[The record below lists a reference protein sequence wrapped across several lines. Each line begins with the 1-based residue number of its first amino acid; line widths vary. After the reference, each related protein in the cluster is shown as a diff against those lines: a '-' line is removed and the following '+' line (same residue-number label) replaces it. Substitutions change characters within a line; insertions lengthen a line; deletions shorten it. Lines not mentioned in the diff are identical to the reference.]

1 MATDSVTPWDRQP
14 DETERQWIAFK
25 LFRDSGEGRTLVS
38 VAVALH
44 SGHTGKVT
52 EWARERNWWDRV
64 RAYDRHLDHIAQRE
78 AAKARRD
85 MVRRHATMANNALD
99 ALSAPLVELAER
111 LKGPLPADL
120 KAMSTPQL
128 LALVTKSASAMR
140 DLVGVERTSRGVP
153 AEILEPVP
161 TDGESTSDVPAAPM
175 FRVLTPE
182 EVAEIRRGVAEKEAK
197 SEMLPAE

>member
-1 MATDSVTPWDRQP
+1 MPENIWDRLP
-14 DETERQWIAFK
+14 DETERAWAGFL
-25 LFRDSGEGRTLVS
+25 LFRDAGVGRTLR
-38 VAVALH
+38 AVARELH
-44 SGHTGKVT
+44 RGHGSCVDD
-52 EWARERNWWDRV
+52 WASKYRWWERAK
-64 RAYDRHLDHIAQRE
+64 AYDRHLDQVTQRE

-85 MVRRHATMANNALD
+85 MVRRHATLANNALS
-99 ALSAPLVELAER
+99 ALQAPVDELQRRLESPEFGKELAKMPTRE
-111 LKGPLPADL
+111 LF
-120 KAMSTPQL
+120 
-128 LALVTKSASAMR
+128 ALIQKSATAIK

>member
-1 MATDSVTPWDRQP
+1 MAENIWDRQP
-14 DETERQWIAFK
+14 NEPERAWAAFVM
-25 LFRDSGEGRTLVS
+25 FRDAGVGRTVS
-38 VAVALH
+38 AVVNALH
-44 SGHTGKVT
+44 RGHGACI
-52 EWARERNWWDRV
+52 EGWAKKYNWRA
-64 RAYDRHLDHIAQRE
+64 RTHAYDRHLDQVAQRE

-99 ALSAPLVELAER
+99 ALSAPLIELAER
-111 LKGPLPADL
+111 LKGPLPEDL
-120 KAMSTPQL
+120 KALSTPQL
-128 LALVTKSASAMR
+128 LSLVTKSASAMR

-161 TDGESTSDVPAAPM
+161 MDGESTSDVPAAPM